1 MKNKIQHLTKRQWI
15 IWGALLLVS
24 VFVLLNKDIVTSLL
38 QGDID
43 EVQLFLERNIGYAL
57 FFMALV
63 MIIQNSFTIFPLI
76 LVITINI
83 TLFGFINGFLWSW
96 FTSIIASV
104 IVLYGVRY
112 VFQEIIIEKFNK
124 GLIDKVDANGF
135 AYVLQGR
142 LFPFIPTS
150 LINILSGL
158 STIRV
163 IPFTIATAIGN
174 FLYFF
179 VLALIPAGILSS
191 DVDEYVI
198 FGVIFATI
206 LIYYL
211 VKYLKH
217 HKKKEKEKTEPAE

>member
-1 MKNKIQHLTKRQWI
+1 MKNKIQHLTRRQWI
-15 IWGALLLVS
+15 IWSGLLLLL
-24 VFVLLNKDIVTSLL
+24 VFVLLNKDIVTSLF

-43 EVQLFLERNIGYAL
+43 EVKLFLERNTGYAL
-57 FFMALV
+57 LFMALV
-63 MIIQNSFTIFPLI
+63 MLIQNSLTIFPLI

-96 FTSIIASV
+96 LTSVMASIIV
-104 IVLYGVRY
+104 YYGVRY
-112 VFQEIIIEKFNK
+112 IFQEMIIEKFNK
-124 GLIDKVDANGF
+124 SLIEKVDANGF

-163 IPFTIATAIGN
+163 VPFTIATAIGN

-179 VLALIPAGILSS
+179 VLALIPAGILSA

-206 LIYYL
+206 LVYYL
-211 VKYLKH
+211 LKYVK
-217 HKKKEKEKTEPAE
+217 HKKNDSKKTEPVD